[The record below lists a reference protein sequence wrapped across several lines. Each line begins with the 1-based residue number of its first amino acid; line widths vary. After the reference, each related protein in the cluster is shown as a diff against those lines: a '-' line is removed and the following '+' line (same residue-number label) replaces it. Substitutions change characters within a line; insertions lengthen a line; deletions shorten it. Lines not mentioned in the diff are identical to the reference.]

1 YSKVVNSCYLCDR
14 KASRADNISLHRFP
28 KNLDVH
34 IKWLNAC
41 GLTINDDVR
50 RTSTCSRHFKAEDIC
65 QSNIFGTVKS
75 SIKRNAVPTLHLI
88 NPIIIDTS
96 NKSQP
101 NTPLSELFNEN
112 GVTNQSSYFPDNNVL
127 DIVEKSPENFVE
139 LDNFEIQ
146 TSNKCNINS
155 DGSCEQYDFN
165 QSMKNTI
172 SNFSSEDENTVPGE
186 NNSPSQCRKRKFF
199 EPRYISEI
207 SPTDFAT
214 PKRAK
219 RTLDLIEKTDRRK
232 TEKIKQLQ
240 RQTRDLQQKVG
251 SLQDSI
257 NHLKENRMLTDES
270 GDALMYDV

>member
-1 YSKVVNSCYLCDR
+1 MVNSCLCDR

-28 KNLDVH
+28 KNLDVR

-50 RTSTCSRHFKAEDIC
+50 RTSICSRHFKAEDIC
-65 QSNIFGTVKS
+65 QSNFFGTVKS

-146 TSNKCNINS
+146 TSNKSNINS
-155 DGSCEQYDFN
+155 DGSCEQYDLN

-172 SNFSSEDENTVPGE
+172 LNFSSEDENTVPGE

-219 RTLDLIEKTDRRK
+219 RTLDLIKKSDRRK

-240 RQTRDLQQKVG
+240 RQTR
-251 SLQDSI
+251 
-257 NHLKENRMLTDES
+257 LTFWTILS
-270 GDALMYDV
+270 